1 MMFKTLLKI
10 NIQSLFLSMFSNGKG
25 KEKKAKKKS
34 PLMLALI
41 GLLVIYVVGCLI
53 GSVALMFSPIAE
65 AFGALPSLEWLYFAL
80 AGILVFMLTFVGSV
94 FTTQNLIFKAK
105 DNELLLSMPV
115 PTHYILASR
124 VTSLFVLDLFYAM
137 IMAIPMMGVYIY
149 HHGFSASMLALYT
162 VGILLIVVFSAAVT
176 AFCGWAIAL
185 ISTKF
190 KNTNLI
196 QIVLSVGFFVAY
208 MFFAMN
214 MQEYLQ
220 KLLENGESIAA
231 AIKKALPV
239 FYWFGKACANTDLVS
254 IALLAVAAI
263 IPFLLGCLLI
273 SKSFIRIATAKK
285 SANKKKYVA
294 KELASSSA
302 KVALLKKEFAR
313 FFSMPMYILNSATG
327 GLMLI
332 MFAIIISVKGDE
344 MGLNMLFVASPEMA
358 NLMPIIIA
366 AVFGFCSS
374 MCNPAA
380 SAISLEGS
388 KINVLR
394 SMPVSSDDFYFA
406 KYAVNFTVGFVPMTV
421 AFAIMAVT
429 FRLEAL
435 TTAVLYIS
443 AVCFLALTS
452 FINLTANLLAPK
464 FSWQNEMV
472 VIKQSASVLIAML
485 SGMAATATL
494 YAPAYWLADDISIEA
509 YLLIQSAVCVALCFG
524 FIKFYKTSGK
534 ARFERMNA

>member
-10 NIQSLFLSMFSNGKG
+10 NVQSLFLSMFSNGKS
-25 KEKKAKKKS
+25 KEKKNKKRS
-34 PLMLALI
+34 PLTYVLI
-41 GLLVIYVVGCLI
+41 GLLAIYVVVCLI
-53 GSVALMFSPIAE
+53 GSIAIMFSPIAK
-65 AFGALPSLEWLYFAL
+65 AFGAIPSLEWLYFAL
-80 AGILVFMLTFVGSV
+80 AGIMVFLLTFVGSV
-94 FTTQNLIFKAK
+94 FSTQSLIFKAK

-124 VTSLFVLDLFYAM
+124 VASLFVLDLFYAV
-137 IMAIPMMGVYIY
+137 IMAIPMIGVYIY
-149 HHGFSASMLALYT
+149 HHGFSLSLFAFY
-162 VGILLIVVFSAAVT
+162 VIGILLIIVFSAAVT

-190 KNTNLI
+190 KKSNFI
-196 QIVLSVGFFVAY
+196 QVALSVGFFIAY
-208 MFFAMN
+208 MVFAMN

-231 AIKKALPV
+231 AVKKSMPV
-239 FYWFGKACANTDLVS
+239 FYWFGKACTNGELAS
-254 IALLAVAAI
+254 IALLAVTAI
-263 IPFLLGCLLI
+263 IPFILGCLLI
-273 SKSFIRIATAKK
+273 SKSFIRIATSKK
-285 SANKKKYVA
+285 SANKKIYVA
-294 KELASSSA
+294 KELSASSA

-332 MFAIIISVKGDE
+332 LFAVIMAIKNDE
-344 MGLNMLFVASPEMA
+344 TGLDMLFVANPEA
-358 NLMPIIIA
+358 EKLVPLIIA
-366 AVFGFCSS
+366 AVIGFCSA

-380 SAISLEGS
+380 SSISLEGS

-394 SMPVSSDDFYFA
+394 SMPVNSDDFYFA

-421 AFAIMAVT
+421 AFVFVEIA
-429 FRLEAL
+429 FKLEVL
-435 TTAVLYIS
+435 TLAVLYTS

-452 FINLTANLLAPK
+452 FINLTANLMMPK

-472 VIKQSASVLIAML
+472 VIKQSGAVLVSML
-485 SGMAATATL
+485 TGMAATATL
-494 YAPAYWLADDISIEA
+494 YAPAYWLTEYISVEL
-509 YLLIQSAVCVALCFG
+509 YLLIHSVICIAICFG

-534 ARFERMNA
+534 TRFERMNA